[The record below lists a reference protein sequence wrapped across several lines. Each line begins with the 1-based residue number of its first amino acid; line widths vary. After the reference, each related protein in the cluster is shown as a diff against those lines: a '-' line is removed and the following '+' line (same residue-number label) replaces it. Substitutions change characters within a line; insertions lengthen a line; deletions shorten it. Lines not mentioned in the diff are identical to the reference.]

1 MELYN
6 NMYQYLRQTKMQ
18 GYWEMKESGEVPLTE
33 KMDLHAS
40 FAKAISSRGK
50 SSDETA
56 VQAKLGKIRAKLKAG
71 ARLTS
76 AEKEFLKKHDPQ
88 LYMKVMALEQ
98 EQAAYE
104 DRLKKCRTRDDAE
117 RIKTQK
123 LAEMASNLSKEDAE
137 YLMIRLNQM
146 KEAEKKMAS
155 IVTRK
160 PWQKDLDKKQ
170 LEARKKAKAKE
181 DKEIRKRKAE
191 KKRREEAAR
200 KKKMEEKMQQ
210 EAALKKE
217 MTEELIEEKMLETE
231 EQEERGME
239 MRQKEIIAAELM
251 ASEVMNEERIAKYM
265 IAAGMM
271 DNQATK
277 IQMPNVLPDA
287 EPVAAPLSLGS
298 SRGFAA
304 YKAAVDLPEFQEK
317 ETENKPYVRRA

>member
-40 FAKAISSRGK
+40 FAKAISSGGK
-50 SSDETA
+50 TSDETA

-160 PWQKDLDKKQ
+160 PW
-170 LEARKKAKAKE
+170 
-181 DKEIRKRKAE
+181 
-191 KKRREEAAR
+191 
-200 KKKMEEKMQQ
+200 
-210 EAALKKE
+210 
-217 MTEELIEEKMLETE
+217 
-231 EQEERGME
+231 
-239 MRQKEIIAAELM
+239 
-251 ASEVMNEERIAKYM
+251 
-265 IAAGMM
+265 
-271 DNQATK
+271 
-277 IQMPNVLPDA
+277 
-287 EPVAAPLSLGS
+287 
-298 SRGFAA
+298 
-304 YKAAVDLPEFQEK
+304 
-317 ETENKPYVRRA
+317 